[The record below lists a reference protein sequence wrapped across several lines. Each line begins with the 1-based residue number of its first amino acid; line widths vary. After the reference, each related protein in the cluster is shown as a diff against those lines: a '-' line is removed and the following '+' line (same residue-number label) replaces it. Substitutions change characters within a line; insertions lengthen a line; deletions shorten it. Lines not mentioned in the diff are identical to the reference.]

1 MQSIREMTR
10 TEKLQL
16 MESLWVD
23 LSADANELG
32 SPDWHLSALR
42 EAERAQED
50 GQSHFID
57 WQEAKARLRAAG
69 A

>member
-1 MQSIREMTR
+1 MPTISEMTR

-23 LSADANELG
+23 LSADADELA
-32 SPDWHLSALR
+32 SPDWHLTALL
-42 EAERAQED
+42 EAERAQVDENVE
-50 GQSHFID
+50 FID
-57 WQEAKARLRAAG
+57 WQEAKARLRAAK